1 MRAGPVLVAVMEGES
16 AAVMQSL
23 EELVISTCP
32 LVNDRT
38 PLIILHA
45 LIGDSQPLHLIIS
58 AGNAHVWAL
67 VWNVSRLPVSLEEP
81 RRRPER
87 SAPINHHK

>member
-1 MRAGPVLVAVMEGES
+1 MRAGPVLVAVTEGES

-32 LVNDRT
+32 LFNDRT

-58 AGNAHVWAL
+58 AG
-67 VWNVSRLPVSLEEP
+67 
-81 RRRPER
+81 RRER
-87 SAPINHHK
+87 EMRMCGRMFGMLAV

>member
-23 EELVISTCP
+23 EELVISTWP
-32 LVNDRT
+32 LLNDRT

-58 AGNAHVWAL
+58 VGRREREMRMCG
-67 VWNVSRLPVSLEEP
+67 RLFGMLAVYLC
-81 RRRPER
+81 
-87 SAPINHHK
+87 H